1 MDFMVEY
8 EKWIDA
14 TARNTATEEDD
25 PNPLGRRLGTGRT
38 RFESSERQYQQ
49 QLIEQLRKQQML
61 RIEIPQELGTPST
74 SCVRD
79 VDASSATSTDIV
91 PVDRRICTVPD
102 IQKEL
107 DSVKTETCSL
117 QRQSEDLISDIS
129 MAKDSTFGAINALM
143 DDLRKRFQSNQ
154 LSELTP

>member
-25 PNPLGRRLGTGRT
+25 PNPLGRRPGTGRT

-74 SCVRD
+74 SCVRN
-79 VDASSATSTDIV
+79 VDASSATSTDI
-91 PVDRRICTVPD
+91 VPD

>member
-1 MDFMVEY
+1 MDFMAEY
-8 EKWIDA
+8 AKWIDA
-14 TARNTATEEDD
+14 TARNSTTEEDD
-25 PNPLGRRLGTGRT
+25 PNPFGKRPNSRRVP
-38 RFESSERQYQQ
+38 FESNERQYQQ
-49 QLIEQLRKQQML
+49 QLIEQLRKQQTL
-61 RIEIPQELGTPST
+61 RIQIPQEL
-74 SCVRD
+74 
-79 VDASSATSTDIV
+79 VDV
-91 PVDRRICTVPD
+91 PVSCARNDDAVVTSVAPTDRRICAVPD

-107 DSVKTETCSL
+107 DNVKTETCSL